1 MMYDHIE
8 LRFEFFKF
16 VCATKLASW
25 LQSIWMNTFWLI
37 EFVENSIWLR
47 TIIVLFKSMSFA
59 NKTLFSVDCF
69 ITRSHAVSIV
79 CQEWRT
85 IDSIAELIEFNSK
98 SLQFAKYDDAL
109 TIISF
114 IFFCNFQNFI
124 RSISLILF
132 EFLKISSNRTLFSI
146 FEIVSKSTEFFS
158 FEYKILVFWSIWV
171 IRKALISSFNLNR
184 IFFWS
189 MKLRLTNIRSKI
201 FSKTISVKITND
213 TFSFSFFVKFTMFFC
228 CRKSFRI
235 VV

>member
-8 LRFEFFKF
+8 LKFEFFKF

-37 EFVENSIWLR
+37 EFVESSIWLK
-47 TIIVLFKSMSFA
+47 TVIVLFKSMSSA
-59 NKTLFSVDCF
+59 NKALFSVDCF
-69 ITRSHAVSIV
+69 ITRNYAVSIV
-79 CQEWRT
+79 CQEWKT
-85 IDSIAELIEFNSK
+85 INSILELIEFNSR
-98 SLQFAKYDDAL
+98 SLQLAKYDDAL

-132 EFLKISSNRTLFSI
+132 EFLKIFSSRTLFSI

-158 FEYKILVFWSIWV
+158 FEYKILVFWSIWI
-171 IRKALISSFNLNR
+171 IRKTLISSFNLNR

-189 MKLRLTNIRSKI
+189 MKLRLTNIRSKV
-201 FSKTISVKITND
+201 FSKTILIRITND
-213 TFSFSFFVKFTMFFC
+213 TFSFSLFVKFIMFFC
-228 CRKSFRI
+228 CRKSFKI